1 VRRSEGRGWLLLTAE
16 DAPFA
21 GWGGVRALDQAWS
34 LASAPWEGMGAL
46 VRLAG
51 LLPGGFGLLWD
62 APVAWLQDLP
72 PDVRAGCWKILTQTP
87 GLTLHVRD
95 EAFAPLVREP
105 GRISFQDRKV
115 PGGELG
121 QAWRKGWIAWTPAP
135 AGSGWELPGLGAA
148 QDGEPP
154 SWLWGELVLPL
165 GALEHLDPVDLAR
178 TLEEAQ
184 ARSEKAISLRMEAGA
199 WPGGLA
205 FLRRRTGWRVSF
217 TGGREWQLSGAGW
230 DRAGEAARL
239 LVEAL
244 EHALRCPIHAGVSQ
258 DPVAAEALG
267 RQAMNEGLPWR
278 SALPLPPAP
287 PSFTPG
293 LALDPRDP
301 SPLEGRCAFPRPL
314 SGLLGPAEAA
324 LRVPAVP
331 MEGPVAAFVAGLQ
344 TPPAIRWLPPG
355 VPPPGPFM
363 PDHPWAE
370 PGAFPHP
377 PDTTQVLQPALFE
390 DL

>member
-1 VRRSEGRGWLLLTAE
+1 MRRSEGRGWLLLTAE

-105 GRISFQDRKV
+105 GRISFQDRRV
-115 PGGELG
+115 PDGELG

-165 GALEHLDPVDLAR
+165 GALEHLDPADLAR

-184 ARSEKAISLRMEAGA
+184 ARSEKAISLRMEAG
-199 WPGGLA
+199 
-205 FLRRRTGWRVSF
+205 
-217 TGGREWQLSGAGW
+217 
-230 DRAGEAARL
+230 
-239 LVEAL
+239 
-244 EHALRCPIHAGVSQ
+244 
-258 DPVAAEALG
+258 
-267 RQAMNEGLPWR
+267 
-278 SALPLPPAP
+278 
-287 PSFTPG
+287 
-293 LALDPRDP
+293 
-301 SPLEGRCAFPRPL
+301 
-314 SGLLGPAEAA
+314 
-324 LRVPAVP
+324 
-331 MEGPVAAFVAGLQ
+331 
-344 TPPAIRWLPPG
+344 
-355 VPPPGPFM
+355 
-363 PDHPWAE
+363 
-370 PGAFPHP
+370 
-377 PDTTQVLQPALFE
+377 
-390 DL
+390 